1 MTPIHTETYR
11 GYEIDIIPDA
21 HAERPDAWG
30 DDNSFL
36 VGFHRQF
43 YVTTTAVQKPEEIAA
58 MQKTHH
64 VLPLE
69 AYIHSGVVLALAKS
83 AQAARFPDRCWDVSL
98 LGAVLVSKK
107 EAKTKSTARA
117 YAHSLVE
124 TWNDYLSGNV
134 YGYKITKDGELVES
148 VWGYYGDYE
157 KSGVLEAAREAAEC
171 AHKRAIEKHVTSRKA
186 QIIHRIPLD
195 KRQAFN

>member
-1 MTPIHTETYR
+1 MTHTEKYK
-11 GYEIDIIPDA
+11 GYTINIYSDDDA
-21 HAERPDAWG
+21 DSPQEWG
-30 DDNSFL
+30 DESVFL

-43 YVTTTAVQKPEEIAA
+43 YVTTPMVQKPDDIDA

-83 AQAARFPDRCWDVSL
+83 AEAARFPDRRWDVSL
-98 LGAVLVSKK
+98 LGAVFV
-107 EAKTKSTARA
+107 AKTEARTKA
-117 YAHSLVE
+117 KARQLAQSLIE
-124 TWNDYLSGNV
+124 SWNDYLAGNV
-134 YGYKITKDGELVES
+134 YGYVVKDSEGEVMDS
-148 VWGYYGDYE
+148 CWGYYGDYE